1 MSDLIPAALI
11 ERLRITVDEASMPD
25 TCTITT
31 TTYADDGGGAQTES
45 TTTTTSICT
54 LVPRSGREVSGD
66 QLREQGEYRLFVP
79 IATVISANSRVTHQ
93 SGRVFQVVFTPPLTG
108 YSTSREVGLRDA

>member
-1 MSDLIPAALI
+1 MSDLIPASLI
-11 ERLRITVDEASMPD
+11 EDLRVNVDEASMPD

-31 TTYADDGGGAQTES
+31 VTYADDGGGGQTES
-45 TTTTTSICT
+45 TTTTTSKCT

-79 IATVISANSRVTHQ
+79 IAVAIANNARVTHQ
-93 SGRVFQVVFTPPLTG
+93 SGKVYQVVFTPPLTN

>member
-1 MSDLIPAALI
+1 MSELIPAALI
-11 ERLRITVDEASMPD
+11 TELRVSVDEASMPD

-31 TTYADDGGGAQTES
+31 TTYADDGGGGQTETTATATS
-45 TTTTTSICT
+45 TCT

-66 QLREQGEYRLFVP
+66 QLREMGEYRLFVP
-79 IATVISANSRVTHQ
+79 IATVIGANSRVTHQ
-93 SGRVFQVVFTPPLTG
+93 SGRVFQVVFTPPLTN